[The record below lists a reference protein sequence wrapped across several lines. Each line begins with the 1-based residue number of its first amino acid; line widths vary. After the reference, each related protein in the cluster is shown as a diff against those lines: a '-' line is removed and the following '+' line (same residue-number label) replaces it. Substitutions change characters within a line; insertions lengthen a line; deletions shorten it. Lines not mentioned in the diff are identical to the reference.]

1 MLYVGR
7 QSNLLKGAAVAAF
20 LNEEIDMRFHF
31 EDRGHEAGFVWLRI
45 GKIEVIEVT
54 SGLGS
59 SRTRTEFQIR
69 NAPINLEGQII
80 VCRKAIAQFIRESTG
95 SKEMSISIFD
105 ESIEPWKGQLFAIT
119 PLDDHLDV

>member
-1 MLYVGR
+1 
-7 QSNLLKGAAVAAF
+7 
-20 LNEEIDMRFHF
+20 MRFHF

-69 NAPINLEGQII
+69 NAPINL
-80 VCRKAIAQFIRESTG
+80 
-95 SKEMSISIFD
+95 
-105 ESIEPWKGQLFAIT
+105 
-119 PLDDHLDV
+119 